1 MCAGLTQAEL
11 PSPVIA
17 VDGGGTRCRLV
28 LDRGPGPAGGRVSVE
43 TGPANV
49 TSDFDAALG
58 EIRRGLDQL
67 AAHTGLSADEIAALP
82 AYLGLAGASDRAVCA
97 RVEAALP
104 FARVRVE
111 EDRAA
116 ALQGALGDVDG
127 AIVHC
132 GTGSFFGLRQGGHT
146 RFVGGWGSRLGDEAS
161 SFWVGRSALTGTLAT
176 VDGLRPPSALSE
188 ALRARWD
195 GAAGLVAFAAH
206 ATPGEIGEIARDVT
220 AAARDADPL
229 GREVMQAGAA
239 HIAEMLDRL
248 GWTPGLAIA
257 FTGGFAPEYAPYL
270 PEPMRAALVPAAAP
284 PIEGAVALARAFAAE
299 GAP

>member
-1 MCAGLTQAEL
+1 MCAGLT
-11 PSPVIA
+11 SPVIA

-28 LDRGPGPAGGRVSVE
+28 LDRAEGRITVE
-43 TGPANV
+43 TGSANV

-67 AAHTGLSADEIAALP
+67 ADRAGLTPAEIAELP
-82 AYLGLAGASDRAVCA
+82 AYLGLAGASDRTVCA

-132 GTGSFFGLRQGGHT
+132 GTGSFFGLRRAGTT

-161 SFWVGRSALTGTLAT
+161 SFWVGRVALTATLAA
-176 VDGLRPPSALSE
+176 VDGLRDHSALSE
-188 ALRARWD
+188 ALLDRW
-195 GAAGLVAFAAH
+195 GTPAGLVIFAAH
-206 ATPGEIGEIARDVT
+206 ATPGEIGEIARDV
-220 AAARDADPL
+220 AAAALDGDAL
-229 GREVMQAGAA
+229 GADFGDRSPTAVNAKIEEV
-239 HIAEMLDRL
+239 
-248 GWTPGLAIA
+248 T
-257 FTGGFAPEYAPYL
+257 
-270 PEPMRAALVPAAAP
+270 RAASIEQVEIDGLDPAILGNLDLV
-284 PIEGAVALARAFAAE
+284 RN
-299 GAP
+299 

>member
-1 MCAGLTQAEL
+1 MCAGLTL
-11 PSPVIA
+11 PVIA

-28 LDRGPGPAGGRVSVE
+28 LDRAEGRLTVE
-43 TGPANV
+43 TGSANV

-67 AAHTGLSADEIAALP
+67 GETAGLTPAEVAALP
-82 AYLGLAGASDRAVCA
+82 AYLGLAGASDRTVCA

-132 GTGSFFGLRQGGHT
+132 GTGSFFGLRRAGAT

-161 SFWVGRSALTGTLAT
+161 SFWIGRVALTGTLAA
-176 VDGLRPPSALSE
+176 VDGLRDHSPLSE
-188 ALRARWD
+188 RLLARW
-195 GAAGLVAFAAH
+195 GTPAALVIFAAH
-206 ATPGEIGEIARDVT
+206 ATPGEIGEVARDV
-220 AAARDADPL
+220 AAAALDGDPL
-229 GREVMQAGAA
+229 GREVMAAGAA
-239 HIAEMLDRL
+239 HVVEMLMKL
-248 GWTPGLAIA
+248 GWTEALAIC
-257 FTGGFAPEYAPYL
+257 FTGGLAPAYAPYL
-270 PEPMRAALVPAAAP
+270 PDAMRTALIEAAAP
-284 PIEGAVALARAFAAE
+284 PIDGAVALARAFAAE
-299 GAP
+299 VPA